1 MYDYA
6 TQGKQNQI
14 ISQITS
20 LASDVDTLNT
30 NVVTYLDTINLA
42 ITITNYLLVLL
53 FLYGVVRACLGVR
66 K

>member
-53 FLYGVVRACLGVR
+53 FLYGVIRACLGVR